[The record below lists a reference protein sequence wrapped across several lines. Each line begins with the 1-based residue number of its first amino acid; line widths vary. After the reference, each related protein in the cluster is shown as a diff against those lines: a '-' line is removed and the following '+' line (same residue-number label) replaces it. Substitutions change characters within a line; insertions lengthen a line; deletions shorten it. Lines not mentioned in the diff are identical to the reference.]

1 MQFKMK
7 NDGSYVADGNH
18 DRIYEISQGSHGTW
32 VLTVMSLQDVSIH
45 ETLEDCFNEAASWE
59 EGDEE

>member
-7 NDGSYVADGNH
+7 KDGSYVAVGKH
-18 DRIYEISQGSHGTW
+18 DRVYEITRGPHGTW
-32 VLTVMSLQDVSIH
+32 LLNVMSFIYADVH
-45 ETLEDCFNEAASWE
+45 ESLEDCFNEAASWE